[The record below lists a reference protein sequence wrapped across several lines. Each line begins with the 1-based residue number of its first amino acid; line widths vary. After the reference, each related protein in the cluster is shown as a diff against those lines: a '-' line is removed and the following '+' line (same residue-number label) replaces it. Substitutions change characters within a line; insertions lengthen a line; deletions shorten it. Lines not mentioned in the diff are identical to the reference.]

1 MGRSLLLRPP
11 FSFSLLIQVLFFFSQ
26 NASQRKQGKL
36 NMQTLIAGYF
46 VVQFTGGGDFQSLK
60 QEVVVADPGLFLIP
74 QFYRS
79 TYLRSEEHTSE
90 LQSRP
95 HLVCRLLL
103 EKKKITNRG
112 PTH

>member
-36 NMQTLIAGYF
+36 NMQTLITGYF

-79 TYLRSEEHTSE
+79 TYLKQINGLRIAAHHQITQDRKST
-90 LQSRP
+90 
-95 HLVCRLLL
+95 RL
-103 EKKKITNRG
+103 NSSHVR
-112 PTH
+112 